1 MRVHRKKGNPSLS
14 HEGFKINPG
23 RVRTLGY
30 GVGALIQNLVQDL
43 QPLIGQ
49 ADLVHIG
56 VSEEPSHFSVAVLR
70 NYRSIFAPD
79 IAGWFAHPRKK
90 RL

>member
-1 MRVHRKKGNPSLS
+1 MRIDRKKRNPPFT
-14 HEGFKINPG
+14 HETLKVNPG
-23 RVRTLGY
+23 RLRTLGY
-30 GVGALIQNLVQDL
+30 GVGALIQDLVQDL

-56 VSEEPSHFSVAVLR
+56 ISEEPSHLSVTVLR

-79 IAGWFAHPRKK
+79 IAGWFAHPSKK
-90 RL
+90 RF

>member
-1 MRVHRKKGNPSLS
+1 MRVHRKERNSPLA
-14 HEGFKINPG
+14 HQGFKVDPG
-23 RVRTLGY
+23 RVRTLSY

>member
-1 MRVHRKKGNPSLS
+1 MRVDRKEGNPPLT
-14 HEGFKINPG
+14 HQCLKVDPG

-49 ADLVHIG
+49 ADLIHIG
-56 VSEEPSHFSVAVLR
+56 VSEEPSHFAVAVLR

-79 IAGWFAHPRKK
+79 IAGWFAHPSKK
-90 RL
+90 RF

>member
-1 MRVHRKKGNPSLS
+1 MRVNRKQRNPPLA
-14 HEGFKINPG
+14 HEGLEVNPG

-30 GVGALIQNLVQDL
+30 RVGALIQNLVQDL

-56 VSEEPSHFSVAVLR
+56 ISEEPSHFAVAVLR

-79 IAGWFAHPRKK
+79 IAGWFAHPSKK